1 MVSIISHVNQ
11 QRRQEGSCEPHWLT
25 LTLQQTLISVL
36 SLLALKCRFVVG
48 TRGWETL

>member
-25 LTLQQTLISVL
+25 LTLQQTLIITPSTQMPFCGGH
-36 SLLALKCRFVVG
+36 KGVG
-48 TRGWETL
+48 DTLR